1 MEIADIDLECCD
13 FRLNPLL
20 GVANSLQNGYITDG
34 STCESQGYQVRKRD
48 TSLVW
53 LKMAQDE
60 V

>member
-1 MEIADIDLECCD
+1 MLSD

-34 STCESQGYQVRKRD
+34 STCEAQGYQVRKRD
-48 TSLVW
+48 SSLVW